1 MSMLAS
7 SSSIEVKNIIINL
20 RVSFRR
26 VLAQTLA
33 AYIPL
38 GDLAGGRDVERA
50 GREGHAVRMATPN
63 APLVCHGHSRP
74 INHLEYSRITDDGV
88 FLISSSKGEMRHP
101 TAAQSLFSIRR
112 SGRAPRAFPARST
125 RL

>member
-1 MSMLAS
+1 MLA

-20 RVSFRR
+20 ESVSDVSRAS
-26 VLAQTLA
+26 LAQTLA

>member
-1 MSMLAS
+1 MLA

-26 VLAQTLA
+26 VSCLAQTLA

>member
-1 MSMLAS
+1 MLAS

-101 TAAQSLFSIRR
+101 TAAQSPFSIRR
-112 SGRAPRAFPARST
+112 S
-125 RL
+125 